1 MTLDKSTAHLDRSY
15 IVPCVMKTIQMVEIL
30 RETPAGLRV
39 QDLRDIT
46 GYPPSTIYR
55 ILRTLMA
62 YKYAF
67 RDDGG
72 RYRLNNNVVMVV
84 DERVRRSAA
93 GKLA

>member
-1 MTLDKSTAHLDRSY
+1 
-15 IVPCVMKTIQMVEIL
+15 MKTIQMVEIL
-30 RETPAGLRV
+30 RETPEGLRV
-39 QDLRDIT
+39 QDLRGMT

-72 RYRLNNNVVMVV
+72 RYRLNGNVVMAV
-84 DERVRRSAA
+84 DERVRVAA
-93 GKLA
+93 AVKLA